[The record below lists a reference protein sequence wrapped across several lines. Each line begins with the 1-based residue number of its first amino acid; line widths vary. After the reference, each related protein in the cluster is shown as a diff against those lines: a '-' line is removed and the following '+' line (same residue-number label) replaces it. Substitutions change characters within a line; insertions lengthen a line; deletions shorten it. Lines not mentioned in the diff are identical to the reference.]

1 MQGSSMCFLQW
12 QKEKRARTGVHVSF
26 FLVLEIFCPQDF
38 FCKSGLLLLLL
49 KSECMHACSA
59 QMMQDLRFLRAM
71 HVLVVADD
79 DLHAMSC
86 FCFEARGG

>member
-1 MQGSSMCFLQW
+1 MVF
-12 QKEKRARTGVHVSF
+12 
-26 FLVLEIFCPQDF
+26 EIFCPQDF
-38 FCKSGLLLLLL
+38 FCKSGVLLLFLLL
-49 KSECMHACSA
+49 KSECMHACNA

-79 DLHAMSC
+79 DLHAMSF